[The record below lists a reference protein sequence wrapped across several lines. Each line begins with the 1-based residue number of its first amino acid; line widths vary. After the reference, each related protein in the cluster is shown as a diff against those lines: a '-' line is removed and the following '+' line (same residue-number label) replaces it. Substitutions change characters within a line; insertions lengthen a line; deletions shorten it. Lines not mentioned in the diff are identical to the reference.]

1 MNTDPIELIKNKI
14 LQSRRIAITSHL
26 RPDGD
31 SICTCLA
38 LFFMGKLL
46 GKEMAIINNDETPF
60 PFNHFPDIEHIKI
73 GQIPAGYYDAVILL
87 ECANV
92 LRSGQDSLAN
102 DFKINMDH
110 HFSNDFYANINWV
123 DPEASAV
130 GSMAFLLGEK
140 LEIAYTPQ
148 IANHLY
154 CAIVSD
160 TGSFQF
166 SNTNALSFEV
176 CFKLIKLGAN
186 PINVSEQL
194 FNNNPPEKIKLLGQ
208 VLSTLRISDKGNIA
222 TITMFKKN
230 LDDLN
235 LKEIETEDILTQA
248 RSIKE
253 VQMVLFF
260 KEVKDNTF
268 RISIRSKGESNAA
281 LVAEHFGGGG
291 HKHAAGFTA
300 HGHYEKL
307 LIDIPIIVNNLL
319 KKNLE
324 AN

>member
-1 MNTDPIELIKNKI
+1 MKTDPIELIKNKI
-14 LQSRRIAITSHL
+14 LESRRIAITSHL

-31 SICTCLA
+31 SICTSLA

-46 GKEMAIINNDETPF
+46 GKEMAIINTDETPF
-60 PFNHFPDIEHIKI
+60 PFNLFPDVEHIKI
-73 GQIPAGYYDAVILL
+73 GQIPTGYYDAVILL

-92 LRSGQDSLAN
+92 LRSGQESIAN
-102 DFKINMDH
+102 DFKINIDH
-110 HFSNDFYANINWV
+110 HFSNDYYSDINWV

-130 GSMAFLLGEK
+130 GSMGFLIGEK
-140 LEIAYTPQ
+140 LEIAFTPQ

-166 SNTNALSFEV
+166 SNTNAHSFEV
-176 CFKLIKLGAN
+176 CFKLIEFGAS
-186 PINVSEQL
+186 PINVSEWL

-235 LKEIETEDILTQA
+235 LKEIETEDITTQA
-248 RSIKE
+248 RSIKG

-268 RISIRSKGESNAA
+268 RISIRSKGEANAA

-291 HKHAAGFTA
+291 HKHAAGFTVS
-300 HGHYEKL
+300 GHYEKL
-307 LIDIPIIVNNLL
+307 LVDIPNTVNDLL
-319 KKNLE
+319 KRNLK
-324 AN
+324 AT